1 VTSLESWHEYFERLS
16 ALWAANQTSSEEE
29 CLLAEHAQSCSACR
43 QAMEQYRQIVVQTYG
58 ETAGYSAPVGS
69 SGVASEP
76 DVERLRA
83 KERLFTDF
91 KGRVLLPAPDKIR
104 AAARNGNKVKPPG
117 QIRQPILSW
126 AGWAVAA
133 VVLLGVAMGA
143 SQYRLTEKRSREVE
157 TKATA
162 IEKEIAELHREL
174 ARAQTELHEAV
185 VRAAPDENRKLED
198 FKAANEALRRNLA
211 NAEVAR
217 QREASDNAELRDH
230 LRMLKSSL
238 DVLRAEKAN
247 TEVEKAGLAERVA
260 SLTAEARK
268 SQDEMTRITAR
279 NDELSQQALSQVRYL
294 ERQQKLLATDHDIRD
309 ILGSRSLRIIDVYD
323 VTSQGEFE
331 HPFGRIFYREGQS
344 LIFYAFDLDQQRGLK
359 RGAVF
364 QAWGQKGEGKEEPLN
379 LGAFYMDDPSQNR
392 WVLKVDDGRALAHV
406 EYVFVTDGSRKEVN
420 RPKGKPLLSAFL
432 RKSPDHP

>member
-1 VTSLESWHEYFERLS
+1 MTSLESWHEYFERLS

-58 ETAGYSAPVGS
+58 ETGSPVGS

-76 DVERLRA
+76 GVERLRA
-83 KERLFTDF
+83 KERLFTDL
-91 KGRVLLPAPDKIR
+91 KSRVLLPAPDKIR
-104 AAARNGNKVKPPG
+104 AAAGNGKVKPRG

-133 VVLLGVAMGA
+133 VVLLGVAVGA

-162 IEKEIAELHREL
+162 IEKEIEELHREL
-174 ARAQTELHEAV
+174 ARTQNELHEAV

-198 FKAANEALRRNLA
+198 LKAANEALRQNLA

-217 QREASDNAELRDH
+217 QRDASDNAELRDH

-238 DVLRAEKAN
+238 DVLQAEKAN
-247 TEVEKAGLAERVA
+247 TEVEKAGLSDRIA

-268 SQDEMTRITAR
+268 SQDEMTRIAAR
-279 NDELSQQALSQVRYL
+279 NDELSQQAFSQVRYL

-359 RGAVF
+359 RGAIF
-364 QAWGQKGEGKEEPLN
+364 QAWGQKGEGKEDPLN

-406 EYVFVTDGSRKEVN
+406 EYVFVTDGSRKEGN

-432 RKSPDHP
+432 RKTPDHP

>member
-1 VTSLESWHEYFERLS
+1 
-16 ALWAANQTSSEEE
+16 
-29 CLLAEHAQSCSACR
+29 
-43 QAMEQYRQIVVQTYG
+43 
-58 ETAGYSAPVGS
+58 
-69 SGVASEP
+69 
-76 DVERLRA
+76 
-83 KERLFTDF
+83 
-91 KGRVLLPAPDKIR
+91 
-104 AAARNGNKVKPPG
+104 
-117 QIRQPILSW
+117 
-126 AGWAVAA
+126 
-133 VVLLGVAMGA
+133 MGA

-162 IEKEIAELHREL
+162 IEKEIEELHREL
-174 ARAQTELHEAV
+174 ARTQNELHEAV

-198 FKAANEALRRNLA
+198 LKAANEALRQNLA

-217 QREASDNAELRDH
+217 QRDASDNAELRDH

-238 DVLRAEKAN
+238 DVLQAEKAN
-247 TEVEKAGLAERVA
+247 TEVEKAGLSDRIA

-279 NDELSQQALSQVRYL
+279 NDELSQQAFSQVRYL

-359 RGAVF
+359 RGAIF
-364 QAWGQKGEGKEEPLN
+364 QAWGQKGEGKEDPLN

-406 EYVFVTDGSRKEVN
+406 EYVFVTDGSRKEGN

-432 RKSPDHP
+432 RKTPDHP